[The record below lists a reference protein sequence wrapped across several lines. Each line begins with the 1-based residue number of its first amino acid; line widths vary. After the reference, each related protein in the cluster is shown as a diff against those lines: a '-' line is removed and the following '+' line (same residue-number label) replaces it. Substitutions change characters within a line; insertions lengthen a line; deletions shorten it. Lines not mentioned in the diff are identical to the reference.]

1 MKQFT
6 LALIFLSLLPGC
18 ALLEPSSSSTSKR
31 AYGKHRTSMVSA
43 PKESTQTAQLAADVS
58 SEKTSLD
65 ANNETIATTSSPSP
79 ELDEKQTAPELNSD
93 VTDAANAA
101 KVVNSELKLEPA
113 TESVSK
119 LNNESSVAVVSQTE
133 LTTNIPASNNITDDV
148 DDFFYEDSKNDSVTV
163 TNSTTPIND
172 NAKIENALIAI
183 ATPADDLF
191 DEEEIDEPFPNVN
204 MDLWE
209 RIRNGFS
216 MEERQHKRID
226 QQLKWFARHQ
236 EYMDRVAER
245 AQPYMHYIVEQ
256 LEANN
261 IPLEIALLP
270 IVESAFKPF
279 AYSHGRASGI
289 WQFIPATGKRY
300 GLKQNWWYDGRR
312 DVYASTDAAIR
323 LLTALHKEFKGDWML
338 ALAAYN
344 SGGGN
349 VRKAI
354 RYNKKR
360 GRPTGFFHLRLPK
373 ETKYYV
379 PKLLALKELIAHPE
393 KYNIELKPIRD
404 EPFLQKVELDSQ
416 IDLALAAELA
426 EIPLDELYR
435 LNPGFNRWATSPSGP
450 HHLLVPI
457 ANAKTFTANLADF
470 PPEKRIRWIRHTIK
484 KGETISTIARK
495 YQISTNTIK
504 RVNRIRGTRL
514 RAGHGLTIPVASK
527 KLSTYKLS
535 ANQRKSKQ
543 QNINRKGTKVTHI
556 VQSGD
561 TFWDLAQRHRV
572 GVRQLANWNSMA
584 PRDTL
589 VPGQSLVIWS
599 RNNSSKTDYHDPTHI
614 SAPPRRKVTQRIGY
628 RVRSGDSLTR
638 IANKFRVSVN
648 QLLRWNKRV
657 KKSKYLQPGQRIVLY
672 VDVTKTSG

>member
-1 MKQFT
+1 MKQIT
-6 LALIFLSLLPGC
+6 LTLFLLTMLPGC
-18 ALLEPSSSSTSKR
+18 ALLEQTSASSSGHRS
-31 AYGKHRTSMVSA
+31 YGKHKTQHARQADDSTTTAAEHADTSNEDVAAKKADEATNITVATEATLAKNGEQLSKLDRTV
-43 PKESTQTAQLAADVS
+43 PLAAIIEHEL
-58 SEKTSLD
+58 EK
-65 ANNETIATTSSPSP
+65 EIAVNFKS
-79 ELDEKQTAPELNSD
+79 DQNKQ
-93 VTDAANAA
+93 
-101 KVVNSELKLEPA
+101 VN
-113 TESVSK
+113 
-119 LNNESSVAVVSQTE
+119 
-133 LTTNIPASNNITDDV
+133 
-148 DDFFYEDSKNDSVTV
+148 EDSHAEIVSD
-163 TNSTTPIND
+163 
-172 NAKIENALIAI
+172 
-183 ATPADDLF
+183 
-191 DEEEIDEPFPNVN
+191 DEEETFPNVN
-204 MDLWE
+204 IDIWE
-209 RIRNGFS
+209 RIRNGFA
-216 MEERQHKRID
+216 MEEQQHKRID
-226 QQLKWFARHQ
+226 QQLKWFASHQ

-245 AQPYMHYIVEQ
+245 AQPYMHHIVEQ

-393 KYNIELKPIRD
+393 KYNIELTPISD
-404 EPFLQKVELDSQ
+404 EPFLQQVKLDSQ
-416 IDLALAAELA
+416 IDLALAADLA
-426 EIPLDELYR
+426 DIGLDELYR

-450 HHLLVPI
+450 FDLLLPI
-457 ANAKTFTANLADF
+457 ANAETFTTNLADY

-484 KGETISTIARK
+484 TGETISTIARK
-495 YQISTNTIK
+495 YHISTGTIQ
-504 RVNRIRGTRL
+504 RVNRIKGSRL
-514 RAGHGLTIPVASK
+514 RAGRGLTIPVASK

-561 TFWDLAQRHRV
+561 TLWDIAQRHRV
-572 GVRQLANWNSMA
+572 GVRQLAKWNSMA
-584 PRDTL
+584 PRDPL

-599 RNNSSKTDYHDPTHI
+599 RNNSAKADYDDPTHI
-614 SAPPRRKVTQRIGY
+614 SAPPRRQVTQRIGY
-628 RVRSGDSLTR
+628 RVRRGDSLTR

-657 KKSKYLQPGQRIVLY
+657 NKSKYLQPGQRIVLY
-672 VDVTKTSG
+672 VDVTRTSG

>member
-1 MKQFT
+1 MKQIT
-6 LALIFLSLLPGC
+6 LTFIFLSLLPGC
-18 ALLEPSSSSTSKR
+18 ALLETASTTTTKR
-31 AYGKHRTSMVSA
+31 SYGKH
-43 PKESTQTAQLAADVS
+43 KTAYLHAHNAEAGNENNAETKLKQKQSDS
-58 SEKTSLD
+58 SEFTSEDKSKQNSEQLTGQNSNTSNTEIIENAQASKTNT
-65 ANNETIATTSSPSP
+65 ANNELAI
-79 ELDEKQTAPELNSD
+79 
-93 VTDAANAA
+93 TDAVNKDKAA
-101 KVVNSELKLEPA
+101 EADAAEIIAQQAS
-113 TESVSK
+113 
-119 LNNESSVAVVSQTE
+119 ESSTE
-133 LTTNIPASNNITDDV
+133 TTLTNNT
-148 DDFFYEDSKNDSVTV
+148 
-163 TNSTTPIND
+163 IND
-172 NAKIENALIAI
+172 DE
-183 ATPADDLF
+183 LF
-191 DEEEIDEPFPNVN
+191 DEEAEGTDTFPGVN
-204 MDLWE
+204 MDIWE
-209 RIRNGFS
+209 RIRKGFS
-216 MEERQHKRID
+216 MEEQQHKRID

-245 AQPYMHYIVEQ
+245 AQPYMHHIVEQ

-312 DVYASTDAAIR
+312 DVYASTEAAIK

-349 VRKAI
+349 VRRAI

-393 KYNIELKPIRD
+393 KYNIKLKPISD
-404 EPFLQKVELDSQ
+404 EPFLQKVDLDSQ

-426 EIPLDELYR
+426 EIKLDELYR

-450 HHLLVPI
+450 HHLLVPL
-457 ANAKTFTANLADF
+457 ATAETFITNLADY

-495 YQISTNTIK
+495 YQISTDTIK
-504 RVNRIRGTRL
+504 RVNHIKGSRL
-514 RAGHGLTIPVASK
+514 RAGRGLTIPVASK

-543 QNINRKGTKVTHI
+543 QNINRKGKKVTHI

-561 TFWDLAQRHRV
+561 TLWDLAQRHRV
-572 GVRQLANWNSMA
+572 GVRQLAKWNSMA
-584 PRDTL
+584 PRDPL
-589 VPGQSLVIWS
+589 VPGMSLVIWS
-599 RNNSSKTDYHDPTHI
+599 RNNSAKADYHDPTHI
-614 SAPPRRKVTQRIGY
+614 SAPPKRQVTQRIGY
-628 RVRSGDSLTR
+628 RVRNGDSLTR
-638 IANKFRVSVN
+638 IANKFQVSVN

-672 VDVTKTSG
+672 VDVMKTSS